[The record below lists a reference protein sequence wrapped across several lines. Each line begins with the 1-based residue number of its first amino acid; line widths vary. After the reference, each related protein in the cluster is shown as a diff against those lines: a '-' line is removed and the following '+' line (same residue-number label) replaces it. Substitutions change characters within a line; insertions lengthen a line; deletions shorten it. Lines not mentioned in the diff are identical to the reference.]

1 MIDIVEDEVGEEVE
15 IEAMEETGEGKS
27 LLMSFKNFNL
37 WIYFR
42 DRSRDR
48 GDRRDRSRSGDRR
61 RDRDRSGDRGRDR
74 DRSGDRGRRDR
85 SDSRDNRSD
94 II

>member
-1 MIDIVEDEVGEEVE
+1 MY
-15 IEAMEETGEGKS
+15 
-27 LLMSFKNFNL
+27 FKNLNL
-37 WIYFR
+37 WIHFR